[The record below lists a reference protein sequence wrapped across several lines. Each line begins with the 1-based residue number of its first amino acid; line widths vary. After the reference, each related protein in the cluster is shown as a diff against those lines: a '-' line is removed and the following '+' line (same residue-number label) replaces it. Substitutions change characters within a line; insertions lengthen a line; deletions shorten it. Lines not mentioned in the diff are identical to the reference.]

1 MFFLFRS
8 YDKFGWLLYK
18 ENHFSLYYPD
28 HKFGFLLI
36 ALQGKLFQY
45 KYNTLLIL
53 ANIKSYFLTI
63 YIKIITRIRKNQAL
77 NRFPM
82 KPFGQTE

>member
-8 YDKFGWLLYK
+8 YDKFCWLLYK

-36 ALQGKLFQY
+36 ALQGKLF
-45 KYNTLLIL
+45 LGVL
-53 ANIKSYFLTI
+53 S
-63 YIKIITRIRKNQAL
+63 
-77 NRFPM
+77 RFVVNYRD
-82 KPFGQTE
+82 